1 MDHVPPPQQY
11 GQQYDPQYGQQY
23 DPPQYGFPSG
33 PEESSRIHDDI
44 VEPTQTGDFIPLALS
59 REQRDVHP
67 PPRYTHG
74 MVSYL
79 FYNLV
84 NINYE
89 KKINRLTD
97 ILSLFL

>member
-11 GQQYDPQYGQQY
+11 AQQYELQYDPQYGQQY
-23 DPPQYGFPSG
+23 DTARYGFPSG
-33 PEESSRIHDDI
+33 SGESSRIQDDI
-44 VEPTQTGDFIPLALS
+44 VEPTQTGYIIPLVLG

-67 PPRYTHG
+67 PPRYTPG
-74 MVSYL
+74 VVSYL

-89 KKINRLTD
+89 KNKLPH
-97 ILSLFL
+97 